1 MNNIYLIS
9 IFKVRSTL
17 LPVFDNWLLIKG
29 KNMKI
34 WKFRDPTLELS
45 WGVQTCSRFWV
56 ESFKR
61 ESGFREPYQPFT
73 DLRAFSLSNGSLDP
87 KRGFKSQSFKCDR
100 TKSVLRLIQTSQ
112 FTSSSSVILVYI
124 FLWDRPPSSVIGI
137 NAWMAGLPPAC
148 PFLMVSKH
156 VTKFYKGHRG
166 KRRQVFH
173 PPPKRKC

>member
-1 MNNIYLIS
+1 MSKHVRGFGCKVSSAKLGSSLIS
-9 IFKVRSTL
+9 PLQFYVLFHLATARWIPSVDSNHKA
-17 LPVFDNWLLIKG
+17 LI
-29 KNMKI
+29 
-34 WKFRDPTLELS
+34 
-45 WGVQTCSRFWV
+45 
-56 ESFKR
+56 
-61 ESGFREPYQPFT
+61 
-73 DLRAFSLSNGSLDP
+73 
-87 KRGFKSQSFKCDR
+87 KCDR

-112 FTSSSSVILVYI
+112 FTSSSPVILVYI
-124 FLWDRPPSSVIGI
+124 FLRDRPQSSVIGI